1 MGRQEKLLLQIFTGQ
16 SDANINFQDLVK
28 LMQRLGF
35 DKRVSGGHHIFRK
48 EGVLEKINLQKD
60 GNKAKPYQVRQVRNI
75 ILKYYKTLGK
85 DKRIRL
91 HRAF

>member
-1 MGRQEKLLLQIFTGQ
+1 MGRQEKLLLQILTGH
-16 SDANINFQDLVK
+16 SDANIKFQDLVK

-48 EGVLEKINLQKD
+48 EGVLEKINLQKE

-75 ILKYYKTLGK
+75 ILKYKLGVK
-85 DKRIRL
+85 SNG
-91 HRAF
+91 

>member
-1 MGRQEKLLLQIFTGQ
+1 MGRQEKLLLQILTGQ
-16 SDANINFQDLVK
+16 SDANINFQDLVS

-48 EGVLEKINLQKD
+48 EGVLEKVNLQKE

-75 ILKYYKTLGK
+75 ILKYKLGVK
-85 DKRIRL
+85 SNG
-91 HRAF
+91 